1 MCVCACP
8 VEWPLIPTL
17 RQPEGGYTSSTRSAS
32 RLINPAAASRYAT
45 KQLPQM
51 GRAKQDS
58 GEMEKERDGENQREG
73 MLLSVERAVVR
84 QLLGSRHGDK

>member
-1 MCVCACP
+1 
-8 VEWPLIPTL
+8 
-17 RQPEGGYTSSTRSAS
+17 
-32 RLINPAAASRYAT
+32 
-45 KQLPQM
+45 M

-58 GEMEKERDGENQREG
+58 GEMERERDGENQREG

>member
-17 RQPEGGYTSSTRSAS
+17 RQPERSAS
-32 RLINPAAASRYAT
+32 RLINPAAASQFAT
-45 KQLPQM
+45 KQPPQT

-58 GEMEKERDGENQREG
+58 GEMERERDGENQREG